1 VEYRILGSLEVVA
14 NGTVADL
21 GPPKQRAVLAVLLL
35 HANEIVPTE
44 RLIDLVWPE
53 RPPRTAVHS
62 VQIYVSELR
71 KAIEPLAG
79 CAPLATRPPGYVLE
93 ADPESIDA
101 GRFTRLVEDGLRRL
115 GDGDP
120 GGSVTV
126 LRSALALWGG
136 SPLSDFTYEEF
147 AQPHIRRLSELRL
160 AALEELAATELDLGR
175 AVQALPLI
183 ESAVAMDALRERSRE
198 LHMVALYR
206 SGRHPEALRT
216 YQRYRRLLADELG
229 LEPSPPLRRL
239 EERILLHDRSL
250 DPRAPAPAAQAVAR
264 NPYKGL
270 LAFEEEDAADFFGR
284 KRLVGRLIAALA
296 GSARLLALVGPS
308 GSGKSSVVAA
318 GLIPAIRAGAVPG
331 SERWVVAS
339 MQPGRHPS
347 LALEAALRR
356 GTSDPPDGPAGA
368 FHDDD
373 PAVVGAAV
381 ESLVAGRRL
390 LLVIDQFEQL
400 FSATG
405 AAERGRFL
413 RTIASL
419 VSGTAD
425 AVRVVLTLRGD
436 FYDRPLVHA
445 EFGRVFASG
454 VVSVLPMTPD
464 ELGAAVVG
472 PAERVG
478 VEVEPTLLAELV
490 SDAAAQPGA
499 LPLLEYALTDLFERR
514 AGSSLS
520 LEEYQAM
527 GGLPGLLS
535 RRSEE
540 IYTRLDADH
549 REVAL
554 QVFLRTARLGSGTR
568 ELGRPATMGELI
580 ALDLDPV
587 LLSEVLDEF
596 GRHRLLSFDRDPVS
610 GEATVGVAHEALLTE
625 WGRLAGW
632 IDRHRADLRR
642 HQTLSTAIDEWEAAG
657 QHPDYLLAGS
667 RLGEYG
673 AWRLASTLRLTARE
687 REFMDASRE
696 RQHAEQAEEMVRR
709 AGHRRLKRRART
721 RLLALLVVVVML
733 AGAVTYGALAW
744 RANRPSDAVLLMD
757 RGPGPI
763 REMVAAGFD
772 GAISDKGIRG
782 RAVTSIGSA
791 VQSGDV
797 RRFSERGT
805 RMVVVVT
812 PNCADA
818 VEPIASTH
826 PDTHYVVFDCV
837 GDQPN
842 VAYVSFAS
850 EQGSF
855 LAGAA
860 AALRT
865 TTGTIGFIGGADIP
879 LIWPFEAGFEA
890 GARAV
895 DPSIRIRARY
905 LSEPPDMTGFDNQ
918 ILGFQVAEQ
927 MYRGGADVIYPAA
940 GASGDG
946 VFEAA
951 SQLSG
956 DLRRQLWAVG
966 VDGDE
971 YRSLAPGDPWR
982 PHVLTSMVKR
992 YDRATDALIDEYSVG
1007 HFTPGTREF
1016 DLANGGLDL
1025 AASGG
1030 FIDDLRPRLERLRR
1044 QIIAGKIQVPSIP
1057 AEKVDAAKAL
1067 GLPGPY
1073 LNRGA

>member
-1 VEYRILGSLEVVA
+1 V
-14 NGTVADL
+14 GT
-21 GPPKQRAVLAVLLL
+21 
-35 HANEIVPTE
+35 
-44 RLIDLVWPE
+44 
-53 RPPRTAVHS
+53 
-62 VQIYVSELR
+62 
-71 KAIEPLAG
+71 
-79 CAPLATRPPGYVLE
+79 AP
-93 ADPESIDA
+93 
-101 GRFTRLVEDGLRRL
+101 
-115 GDGDP
+115 
-120 GGSVTV
+120 VT
-126 LRSALALWGG
+126 
-136 SPLSDFTYEEF
+136 F
-147 AQPHIRRLSELRL
+147 RLSELRL
-160 AALEELAATELDLGR
+160 AALEDLASAELDLGR

-183 ESAVAMDALRERSRE
+183 ESAIAMDALRERSRE
-198 LHMVALYR
+198 LQMVALYR
-206 SGRHPEALRT
+206 SGRHAEALRT
-216 YQRYRRLLADELG
+216 YQQYRRLLADELC
-229 LEPSPPLRRL
+229 LEPSPALRRL
-239 EERILLHDRSL
+239 EERIVLHDRSL
-250 DPRAPAPAAQAVAR
+250 DPRAPAPAAHAGAR

-270 LAFEEEDAADFFGR
+270 RAFEEEDAADFFGR
-284 KRLVGRLIAALA
+284 RRLVGRLVAALA
-296 GSARLLALVGPS
+296 GGSRLLALVGPS

-318 GLIPAIRAGAVPG
+318 GLVPAIRARAVPG
-331 SERWVVAS
+331 SERWMVAS
-339 MQPGRHPS
+339 MQPGRYPS
-347 LALEAALRR
+347 RAMEAALRR
-356 GTSDPPDGPAGA
+356 GTSEPPTGPAGV
-368 FHDDD
+368 FDDDD

-400 FSATG
+400 FSATE
-405 AAERGRFL
+405 AAERDRFL

-419 VSGTAD
+419 VTSAAD
-425 AVRVVLTLRGD
+425 AVRVVLTLRRD
-436 FYDRPLVHA
+436 FYDRPLLDA

-454 VVSVLPMTPD
+454 VVSVLPMTAD
-464 ELGAAVVG
+464 ELGAAVVR
-472 PAERVG
+472 PAQRVG
-478 VEVEPTLLAELV
+478 VEVEPALLAELV

-499 LPLLEYALTDLFERR
+499 LPLLQYALTDLFERR
-514 AGSSLS
+514 AGSSLL

-527 GGLPGLLS
+527 GRLPGLLS

-540 IYTRLDADH
+540 IYTHLDADH
-549 REVAL
+549 QEVAL

-568 ELGRPATMGELI
+568 ELRRRATIGELT

-587 LLSEVLDEF
+587 LLSEVLEEF

-610 GEATVGVAHEALLTE
+610 GEATVEVAHEALLSE

-642 HQTLSTAIDEWEAAG
+642 HQTLVAAIDEWEASD

-667 RLGEYG
+667 RLGEYE

-687 REFMDASRE
+687 REFLDAGAE
-696 RQHAEQAEEMVRR
+696 RQHAEQAEEMARR
-709 AGHRRLKRRART
+709 AGQRRLKRRART
-721 RLLALLVVVVML
+721 RLLALVVAVVML

-744 RANRPSDAVLLMD
+744 RANRPPDAVLLMD

-763 REMVAAGFD
+763 REMVAAAFD
-772 GAISDKGIRG
+772 SAISEKGIRAE
-782 RAVTSIGSA
+782 AVTSIGSA

-797 RRFSERGT
+797 GRFSEQGT
-805 RMVVVVT
+805 HMVVVVT

-818 VEPIASTH
+818 VEPIARTH

-860 AALRT
+860 AALRSR
-865 TTGTIGFIGGADIP
+865 TGTIGFIGGADIP

-927 MYRGGADVIYPAA
+927 MYRDGADIIYQAA

-946 VFEAA
+946 AFEAA

-956 DLRRQLWAVG
+956 DLRRQLWAIG

-992 YDRATDALIDEYSVG
+992 YDRATDALVDEYSVA

-1030 FIDDLRPRLERLRR
+1030 FIDDLRPRLEQLRR
-1044 QIIAGKIQVPSIP
+1044 QIVADKIRVPSIP
-1057 AEKVDAAKAL
+1057 AEKIDAAKAL
-1067 GLPGPY
+1067 GLPGALTSTVEHRAGIERPE
-1073 LNRGA
+1073 GSG